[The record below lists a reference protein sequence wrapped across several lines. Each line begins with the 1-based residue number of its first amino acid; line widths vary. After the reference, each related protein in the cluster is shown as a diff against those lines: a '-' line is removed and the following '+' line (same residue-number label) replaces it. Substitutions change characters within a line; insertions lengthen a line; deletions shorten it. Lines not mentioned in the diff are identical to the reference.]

1 MTVQVAINEKK
12 TKTWAAPRMIRSFQG
27 ITALV
32 TGASSGIGKAIARE
46 LADQGTRLILVSRNV
61 QRLEQEAEDLKIR
74 FGVEVHVFP
83 ADLNHPENSLK
94 LFEWTRTKGLTVD
107 LLVNNAGLAHYG
119 LFGEASIEEIQGMLD
134 LNVHALTHLTRLF
147 LPGMLERKTGG
158 ILNVASTAGF
168 QPIPYLSVYAATK
181 AYVLNF
187 SEALWEEC
195 RGQGVRVFC
204 LCPGN
209 TLTRFHQAAGID
221 KKRMFFSAS
230 AGDVA
235 RFALRKFLRSDQPSA
250 IYGFWNKLMIYVER
264 LCPRRLVVFVTGLMY
279 RPAQKLKE

>member
-1 MTVQVAINEKK
+1 
-12 TKTWAAPRMIRSFQG
+12 MIRSFQG

-46 LADQGTRLILVSRNV
+46 LAGQGACLILVSRNV
-61 QRLEQEAEDLKIR
+61 QRLEQEAEDLRIR
-74 FGVEVHVFP
+74 FGVEVSIFP
-83 ADLNHPENSLK
+83 TDLSQPQNSQK
-94 LFEWTRTKGLTVD
+94 LFEWALAKGLGVD

-119 LFGEASIEEIQGMLD
+119 PFDEANLEDAQAMLD
-134 LNVHALTHLTRLF
+134 LNVHALVHLARLF

-181 AYVLNF
+181 AFVLNF

-195 RGQGVRVFC
+195 KRHGVRIFC

-209 TLTRFHQAAGID
+209 TLTRFHQSAGID
-221 KKRMFFSAS
+221 KQRMFFSAS
-230 AGDVA
+230 ASDVA
-235 RFALRKFLRSDQPSA
+235 RFALRKFLKSDQPSA

-264 LCPRRLVVFVTGLMY
+264 LSPRRLTVFVTGLMY
-279 RPAQKLKE
+279 RPVKK